1 MVWIIISGLC
11 VSVGMD
17 IEVLKTDFSGK
28 FQKRHQERKQNLN
41 KIGETRRSPSG
52 DQLCRGV
59 GRDK

>member
-1 MVWIIISGLC
+1 MVQIISRLC

-17 IEVLKTDFSGK
+17 IDVLKTDFSGK
-28 FQKRHQERKQNLN
+28 FQTRYQERKQNLN
-41 KIGETRRSPSG
+41 KIGETSRSPSG